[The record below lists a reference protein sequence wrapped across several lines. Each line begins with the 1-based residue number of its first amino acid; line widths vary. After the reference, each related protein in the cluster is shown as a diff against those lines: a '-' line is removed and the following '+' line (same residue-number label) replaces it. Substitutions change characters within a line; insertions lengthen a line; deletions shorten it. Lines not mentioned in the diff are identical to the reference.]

1 MPLTSNLARS
11 ADLMTG
17 LMGRMGKVV
26 LAPNEV
32 PSLAQARK
40 IRNMVYRCAA
50 CPDQR
55 GCAALQATALHLDS
69 PPAYCPNADALTAL
83 PSG

>member
-1 MPLTSNLARS
+1 MQIASKLAVS

-17 LMGRMGKVV
+17 LIDRMGKTV
-26 LAPNEV
+26 LGPNEM

-40 IRNMVYRCAA
+40 IRNMVYRCSA

-55 GCAALQATALHLDS
+55 GCAALQAKVQHLDT
-69 PPAYCPNADALTAL
+69 PPTYCPNAEALNAL
-83 PSG
+83 PNA